1 MVGRTCRP
9 TGQGPAQFRRAHG
22 TVTSGL
28 RRVRAAV
35 PWNTHLDEKEETD
48 QESDRRSR
56 DSHHRNTAGRA
67 LNMSSNDELFGTDA
81 VRADLRGHSVR
92 SGVIAVSARVG
103 QALLQLGAVV
113 ILARI
118 LTPADF
124 GVIAYVVPLA
134 VLLLTVANGAL
145 QSAVIHR
152 EQLDQAQA
160 SRLFGQAAVINFAMS
175 ALLAGMAPVVA
186 RFYDEPR
193 VTAVTIVWAVIIYLA
208 SLAAIPE
215 ALLKRQMRFGLIMG
229 AHVGGLALATVIA
242 IGAAFS
248 GAGYWALFIQIATT
262 PFTRGAVVWFVSGWR
277 PQPAHP
283 EPGTAEGSHTR
294 QGEAGVLA
302 MRRYWAGLAGF
313 RAVSWAGDQLDRVLV
328 GFTGSAAALG
338 FYDGAR
344 RWGWYPLTELVIS
357 LNDVAVSSFS
367 RAREH
372 AQQYRS
378 HVRHGLLPVLA
389 LPLPLIAFIF
399 VAAEEVI
406 LVLLGDQW
414 VEATPFLQL
423 MCVAAFIGA
432 PARLT
437 PWLYLSLG
445 QTSRQ
450 LRWAAFQTVATV
462 AALLVGT
469 REGPIGVAAAF
480 TAITCLLTWPA
491 VAFALQ
497 ESPVTV
503 RDIVR
508 VVARPTLA
516 SLGAAGGLAYV
527 RAGLTVTGPLLL
539 RVAVEA
545 AVFAVVFV
553 LVWHA
558 LPGGRAATREAMDAL
573 RELDPRRGN
582 RNGPAAGDEI
592 ADGRDESRGNA
603 AGGSNPV
610 GEGRDP

>member
-1 MVGRTCRP
+1 M
-9 TGQGPAQFRRAHG
+9 
-22 TVTSGL
+22 
-28 RRVRAAV
+28 
-35 PWNTHLDEKEETD
+35 KE
-48 QESDRRSR
+48 QSDDR
-56 DSHHRNTAGRA
+56 
-67 LNMSSNDELFGTDA
+67 LFGTDA

-92 SGVIAVSARVG
+92 SGVIAVSARAA

-134 VLLLTVANGAL
+134 VLALQVATGAL

-160 SRLFGQAAVINFAMS
+160 SRLFRQAAVINFAMT
-175 ALLAGMAPVVA
+175 AVLAAVAPLIA

-193 VTAVTIVWAVIIYLA
+193 VTAVTVAWAGIVYLA

-215 ALLKRQMRFGLIMG
+215 ALLKRQLRFGLIMG
-229 AHVGGLALATVIA
+229 AHVGSLALSTIIA
-242 IGAAFS
+242 IAAAFA
-248 GAGYWALFIQIATT
+248 GAGYWALFLQVSTT
-262 PFTRGAVVWFVSGWR
+262 PLTRGAVVWFVSGWR
-277 PQPAHP
+277 PVRR
-283 EPGTAEGSHTR
+283 GS
-294 QGEAGVLA
+294 QDAGVSGDEAAVESGVLA

-313 RAVSWAGDQLDRVLV
+313 RVVSWAGDQLDRVLV
-328 GFTGSAAALG
+328 GFTGSASALG

-344 RWGWYPLTELVIS
+344 RWGWYPLTELIIS

-367 RAREH
+367 RARER
-372 AQQYRS
+372 AEQYRS
-378 HVRHGLLPVLA
+378 YVRNGLLPVLA

-414 VEATPFLQL
+414 VEAAPFLRL

-450 LRWAAFQTVATV
+450 LRWAVFQTIATV
-462 AALLVGT
+462 AALLVGM

-491 VAFALQ
+491 VAWAVQ

-508 VVARPTLA
+508 VVARPMIA
-516 SLGAAGGLAYV
+516 SLAAAAGLAAV

-539 RVAVEA
+539 RVAVEV

-553 LVWHA
+553 LVWLI
-558 LPGGRAATREAMDAL
+558 LPGGLAAMRQAAGAL
-573 RELDPRRGN
+573 RELDPRWR
-582 RNGPAAGDEI
+582 
-592 ADGRDESRGNA
+592 SR
-603 AGGSNPV
+603 
-610 GEGRDP
+610 